1 MNLRNNLFGSGPRT
15 TREQPPAGYGRAPA
29 PSREDTAMGGYD
41 GNGYAGRAEKSPMT
55 SPRQAMPMRQP
66 VGGRGPMSP
75 RRAQLNIAKVEDKTK
90 ANQYIFGNLSAVSP
104 MDFPPNQ
111 DGSDIYLILN
121 GMFVVTARPLDGFP
135 PGCISLSDPQRTWC
149 NVGMLDRI
157 NAETYDPFYQGPQA
171 YLGALDVEVGFASA
185 KKFTDVPYDQDE
197 LASVFIKWFENQ
209 VFAPGQ
215 RLLMDH
221 KNVPLSFL
229 VKTVQLSDLSMEKN
243 AEPSPTVSA
252 PQARLKGSS
261 KRPAANS
268 IIAPDF
274 KFENMGIGGLD
285 TEFSAIFRR
294 AFASRIFPPGL
305 IEKLGIQHVKG
316 ILLFG
321 PPGTGKTLIARQ
333 IGKMLN
339 SREPKVINGPEVLN
353 KYVGQSE
360 ENIRKLF
367 ADAEK
372 EYKEK
377 GDESGLHIIIFD
389 ELDAVCKQRGSGSG
403 GGTGVGD
410 SVVNQLLSKLDG
422 VDQLNNILLIGMTN
436 RMDMI
441 DDALLRPG
449 RLEVHMEISLPD
461 EAGRAQILKIHTSKM
476 LKNDVMDTDVDVAEL
491 AHLTKNF
498 SGAEIGG
505 LVKSASSFAF
515 NRHVK
520 VGTVAGVSD
529 DIENMKVNRGDF
541 MHALDEVKPAF
552 GVSEEELEGAM
563 AAGILPFSRHIDTI
577 LKDGRLFIDLVKQ
590 SQTTSLLSVL
600 LHGPPGSGKT
610 ALAAAIAKSSEFP
623 FIKLVSAEN
632 MVGFGDAQKIQYLNK
647 VFMDAY
653 KSPQNIV
660 VIDNIERIIEWV
672 PIGPR
677 FSNAVLQ
684 ALMVLLT
691 KQPPNQRRLLIIG
704 TTSQRSV
711 LKQLDLQPIFNREL
725 AVPNV
730 NTFSELATI
739 LREVQA
745 FDNEGDLQESLNQL
759 KQYTESDS
767 VGVGIK
773 KVLLAVGE
781 AKQERGSVPARFADI
796 MEQLIASGR
805 D

>member
-252 PQARLKGSS
+252 PQARGILVRTTPITFYKDSKSPIKLKGSS

-294 AFASRIFPPGL
+294 AFASR
-305 IEKLGIQHVKG
+305 

-563 AAGILPFSRHIDTI
+563 AAVTNDISSLS
-577 LKDGRLFIDLVKQ
+577 
-590 SQTTSLLSVL
+590 TSSWT
-600 LHGPPGSGKT
+600 PGSGKT